1 MSGPWARCL
10 LPRVGPWLQEC
21 VQPREAAGPACGT
34 HLVVQQAGG
43 VSEPLGAGRT
53 AVGPLACVRAQVVG
67 QVEAVLE
74 ALAAARTRV
83 GLECSVPGEVAP
95 QVRAIAEALATLT
108 AVKRDARGGGGWCR
122 RRGRD
127 RGRWQRGIIH
137 CGVARVQWWVG
148 AFWSE
153 VEETWRA
160 GEGGHFPISP
170 PPSGSWDSQTH
181 HLPP

>member
-1 MSGPWARCL
+1 MSRSWARCL
-10 LPRVGPWLQEC
+10 LPRVGPRLQGC

-34 HLVVQQAGG
+34 HLVVQQAGR

-83 GLECSVPGEVAP
+83 GLERSVPGEVAP

-108 AVKRDARGGGGWCR
+108 AVKRDPRGGGGLCWGW
-122 RRGRD
+122 GRD
-127 RGRWQRGIIH
+127 PGRWQRGIIH
-137 CGVARVQWWVG
+137 CGVKRGQWRVG
-148 AFWSE
+148 A
-153 VEETWRA
+153 
-160 GEGGHFPISP
+160 
-170 PPSGSWDSQTH
+170 
-181 HLPP
+181 L